1 MDIVKRNLMR
11 LLTSGALNEYEPLE
25 PMSRYKWQRLFAL
38 AVTLHVDDLVE
49 QGARHHQYAPDG
61 LPAEVLS
68 LFLARSQRIE
78 APSPSEAAS
87 SYLCNAWLNRRLEA
101 IRRQEPHQID
111 ASMDTLQLLNLL
123 VAATRAMFER
133 GIVFRE
139 TLLVG
144 RYLRTK
150 GQHVDFVKLDAWL
163 RRLRLSSM
171 ANLTG
176 NMLIAVFG
184 FESDEIPFVGSTDQ
198 RARRMVMNALQGKDT
213 DALQGDWHFRQQE
226 SGLVT
231 GNTRVWMTYL
241 SRCMKFVPYAPL
253 EAFSTLIKGFLTSLS
268 EIEE

>member
-1 MDIVKRNLMR
+1 MDIVKRNLLR

-38 AVTLHVDDLVE
+38 AVSLHVDDLVE
-49 QGARHHQYAPDG
+49 QGARHNQYAPDG
-61 LPAEVLS
+61 LPAQVLT
-68 LFLARSQRIE
+68 LFLNREQRTV

-87 SYLCNAWLNRRLEA
+87 SQLCNGWLNRRLEN
-101 IRRQEPHQID
+101 IRKREPHQMD

-150 GQHVDFVKLDAWL
+150 GQHVDFVKLDGWL
-163 RRLRLSSM
+163 RKLRLTGM

-176 NMLIAVFG
+176 NILIAFFG
-184 FESDEIPFVGSTDQ
+184 FEADEIPFVRSTDQ
-198 RARRMVMNALQGKDT
+198 RAKRMITTVLQGKGSGTLAD
-213 DALQGDWHFRQQE
+213 DWHFRQQE

-231 GNTRVWMTYL
+231 GNTRVWMKYL

-253 EAFSTLIKGFLTSLS
+253 EAISTLVKGFLTSLS